1 MSITHLKSPEAAAR
15 WLQSWVT
22 GTLRTDSRLVQPGD
36 GFIAWPGQVTDGR
49 QYVQAALDAGAAT
62 CIVELEGVE
71 AFGFEDSRVAACRT

>member
-36 GFIAWPGQVTDGR
+36 GMHVDAK
-49 QYVQAALDAGAAT
+49 ALAQQIITAQQGEIDQMQKMLAGNP
-62 CIVELEGVE
+62 
-71 AFGFEDSRVAACRT
+71 